1 MDSWAAC
8 LSLGAGDVGTITL
21 EASRRNLN
29 DLQTKVHR
37 SPHFDHSLSL
47 TANILHVERELVS
60 CRDFENKRRLDK
72 WRVRVQDD
80 KQAFKWLRKQTGHL
94 SHAVKSSSQDS
105 VAASP
110 QEALVKLKNQWARQP
125 NDVEAA
131 WRSAARSLPEQSR
144 QEARLPALTKEE
156 LRKAV
161 LDCKGT
167 APGIDG
173 WTPRE
178 ASWFSEDM
186 LQVLTD
192 FCNRCEQ
199 EGRVPKIWK
208 VSRQVHLSK
217 GKEPEPDGSL
227 LTSSLRPVSISCL
240 FWRVYTK
247 ARFKNTVVQNWIEAV
262 FPSCVYGGIPK
273 KGVQDA
279 AGQLLRCAHAGKYIG
294 SLDLSSV
301 FDLAE
306 PRLAIR
312 IMQHMGLDRRLTSLL
327 QEVWG
332 DQTRFL
338 QFLGETYPQGVAVQH
353 SLPQGDSFSMTAM
366 ACVILP
372 AVLDIARQCSDTV
385 QIVYAD
391 DRSFACDSAREL
403 KRVKTLWQQW
413 AQILGL
419 KENED
424 KAQYYHLQT
433 KGRRKLVSVG
443 LDPTK
448 IRGSIKVLGYVFSG
462 VLARKADA
470 HETRRLD
477 EARQRA
483 SKCACLPG
491 TLKRKIRIAQLTVVP
506 KAAWGWILR
515 RPAKR
520 DLTAI
525 ESVFRRL
532 HKTQRQSS
540 PFLYKIVRGHQWDL
554 RFCAVHEVSSI
565 LHRLIARTG
574 TVLRGFRGPKSGW
587 LGALRKGLLD
597 LGWSEDRTAWTWWHA
612 GLNRGF
618 SLDRRHAS
626 WEPKLQKLQ
635 HVLRESWRRA
645 LYYKWLSQDRVDSK
659 LCFNRPYCENRLKD
673 LRFLDLTSHEVAV
686 VTGGVVSPAK
696 YAVMLPSAPLSTRI
710 CPFCKREGADWEHV
724 AWGCTQAHRPDD
736 VRRDTCH
743 DILQARLGWPSPDK
757 LHSRRVLTW
766 LAHVRRVCLEARHAH
781 AH

>member
-1 MDSWAAC
+1 MTSKLRGAA
-8 LSLGAGDVGTITL
+8 
-21 EASRRNLN
+21 
-29 DLQTKVHR
+29 
-37 SPHFDHSLSL
+37 
-47 TANILHVERELVS
+47 
-60 CRDFENKRRLDK
+60 
-72 WRVRVQDD
+72 
-80 KQAFKWLRKQTGHL
+80 
-94 SHAVKSSSQDS
+94 
-105 VAASP
+105 
-110 QEALVKLKNQWARQP
+110 
-125 NDVEAA
+125 
-131 WRSAARSLPEQSR
+131 
-144 QEARLPALTKEE
+144 
-156 LRKAV
+156 
-161 LDCKGT
+161 
-167 APGIDG
+167 
-173 WTPRE
+173 PRE
-178 ASWFSEDM
+178 ASLNRVGRRRDSLPSLRRNCAKRCWTAKALPPESMAGRLGKHLGFLRTCFKFSPIFAIAVNKRAGC
-186 LQVLTD
+186 QR
-192 FCNRCEQ
+192 F
-199 EGRVPKIWK
+199 GKSP
-208 VSRQVHLSK
+208 RQVHLSK

-391 DRSFACDSAREL
+391 DRSFACDSAHEL

-483 SKCACLPG
+483 SKC
-491 TLKRKIRIAQLTVVP
+491 R
-506 KAAWGWILR
+506 
-515 RPAKR
+515 
-520 DLTAI
+520 
-525 ESVFRRL
+525 
-532 HKTQRQSS
+532 
-540 PFLYKIVRGHQWDL
+540 
-554 RFCAVHEVSSI
+554 VS
-565 LHRLIARTG
+565 
-574 TVLRGFRGPKSGW
+574 
-587 LGALRKGLLD
+587 
-597 LGWSEDRTAWTWWHA
+597 
-612 GLNRGF
+612 
-618 SLDRRHAS
+618 
-626 WEPKLQKLQ
+626 
-635 HVLRESWRRA
+635 
-645 LYYKWLSQDRVDSK
+645 
-659 LCFNRPYCENRLKD
+659 
-673 LRFLDLTSHEVAV
+673 
-686 VTGGVVSPAK
+686 
-696 YAVMLPSAPLSTRI
+696 
-710 CPFCKREGADWEHV
+710 
-724 AWGCTQAHRPDD
+724 
-736 VRRDTCH
+736 
-743 DILQARLGWPSPDK
+743 
-757 LHSRRVLTW
+757 
-766 LAHVRRVCLEARHAH
+766 ARHAQEENSDC
-781 AH
+781 AADRCP